1 MRSSPGIPFLLTYRF
16 LDRNSDSVKGFQ
28 IETPVELKDAMEGLL
43 LRDFRREESRQDSD
57 LKKTERGS
65 IGFCC
70 YFVLFFL
77 IFVCFSGGLMAFNYS
92 KMAN

>member
-1 MRSSPGIPFLLTYRF
+1 MRSFPGIPFLLTYRF

-57 LKKTERGS
+57 LKKRILAGECLFNQRSLGRRFLLKGCPKKRSQGGS
-65 IGFCC
+65 P
-70 YFVLFFL
+70 
-77 IFVCFSGGLMAFNYS
+77 N
-92 KMAN
+92 